1 MKIVCAELADAP
13 LIGRV
18 VVEAIGEDISAAF
31 AEGKGIDA
39 VVQLFAG
46 LAAREDSQYSY
57 LNTLKAVDDDGEAMG
72 FAVGYDGAELH
83 RLRRAFYSEVKRVLG
98 KDMEGKMGD
107 ECQPGEY
114 YLDSLAVF
122 PQYRGRG
129 IARELIKAMAE
140 RASLSGKPLG
150 LLCKKTNIR
159 ARSLYDCSGFIQVGE
174 APFAGE
180 IMDHLQLGGFN
191 P

>member
-150 LLCKKTNIR
+150 LLCEKTNIR
-159 ARSLYDCSGFIQVGE
+159 ARSLYDSSGFIPVGE

-180 IMDHLQLGGFN
+180 IMDHMQLRGFN

>member
-1 MKIVCAELADAP
+1 MKIVRAELSDAP

-18 VVEAIGEDISAAF
+18 VVEAIGEDIAGDF
-31 AEGKGIDA
+31 AGEKGIDA
-39 VVQLFAG
+39 VVKLFAG

-57 LNTLKAVDDDGEAMG
+57 LNALKAVDDDGAAMG

-83 RLRRAFYSEVKRVLG
+83 RLRRAFFSEAKRQLD
-98 KDMEGKMGD
+98 KDMDGKIGD

-129 IARELIKAMAE
+129 VAKELIKAMAE
-140 RASLSGKPLG
+140 CASFSGKPLG
-150 LLCKKTNIR
+150 LLCEKTNIR
-159 ARSLYDCSGFIQVGE
+159 ARRLYDSSGFIPVGE

-180 IMDHLQLGGFN
+180 IMDHLQLCSI
-191 P
+191 